1 MSTFLRLN
9 FPLTVS
15 QGFHGELQFPSHGPF
30 PQLFAFF
37 LGNLEESR
45 AGGFGLSEQ
54 KLTEACIEE
63 SRKHLVHACAC
74 VITHTHTTALLS
86 YTTGKNTPPIIQ
98 RHLWVLLHPIRSRSW
113 GGQTQKE
120 GKGSHRAAD
129 FSHLTPPPSTF
140 STSLLPSFASPVNA
154 IKRNSMSD
162 PLGTWNAAYKLP
174 AFLGHYCACLSQ
186 HCTNNQKATAEKH
199 SLEGRWTWV
208 YILCPGGLPP
218 HNLGCASAKF
228 NFNLPLPKL

>member
-1 MSTFLRLN
+1 MSTFLRLD

-45 AGGFGLSEQ
+45 TGGFGRSEQ
-54 KLTEACIEE
+54 KLTWSLHWREQEAPG
-63 SRKHLVHACAC
+63 SHARAC
-74 VITHTHTTALLS
+74 VLTHTHDSPSVIHSWKEHSPNYPKAPL
-86 YTTGKNTPPIIQ
+86 G
-98 RHLWVLLHPIRSRSW
+98 VLHPIRSNSW
-113 GGQTQKE
+113 GGGGHRKKE
-120 GKGSHRAAD
+120 KGNNKAVD

-154 IKRNSMSD
+154 IKRKSMSD

-174 AFLGHYCACLSQ
+174 AFLAITGPVWASIAL
-186 HCTNNQKATAEKH
+186 TTRRELQKNTA
-199 SLEGRWTWV
+199 
-208 YILCPGGLPP
+208 
-218 HNLGCASAKF
+218 
-228 NFNLPLPKL
+228 

>member
-1 MSTFLRLN
+1 MSTFLRLD

-45 AGGFGLSEQ
+45 TGGFGRSEQ
-54 KLTEACIEE
+54 KLTWSLHWREQEAPG
-63 SRKHLVHACAC
+63 SHARAC
-74 VITHTHTTALLS
+74 VLTHTHTHTHTRQPFCHTQLERTLPQLS
-86 YTTGKNTPPIIQ
+86 KGTSGCASSYKIQ
-98 RHLWVLLHPIRSRSW
+98 QLGW
-113 GGQTQKE
+113 GGSGHRKKE
-120 GKGSHRAAD
+120 KGNNKAVD

-154 IKRNSMSD
+154 IKRKSMSD

-174 AFLGHYCACLSQ
+174 AFLAITGPVWASIAL
-186 HCTNNQKATAEKH
+186 TTRRELQKNTA
-199 SLEGRWTWV
+199 
-208 YILCPGGLPP
+208 
-218 HNLGCASAKF
+218 
-228 NFNLPLPKL
+228 